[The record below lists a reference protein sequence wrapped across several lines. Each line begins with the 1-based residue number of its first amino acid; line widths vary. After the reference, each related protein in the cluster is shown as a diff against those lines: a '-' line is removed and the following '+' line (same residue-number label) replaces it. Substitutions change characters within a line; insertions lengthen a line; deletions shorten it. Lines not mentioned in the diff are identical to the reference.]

1 MFESL
6 FTPTERPRI
15 VRQGKAHLRA
25 RVNGNLALRF
35 SGHGLTSFAGLELV
49 GQFLR
54 QLGFS
59 QRLRRHLHG
68 CDPAGDFSS
77 VAVVRLIVGMLMVGA
92 RRLWHVRHLAGDPVI
107 QRFCGLALL
116 PGDRTLSRW
125 LSRCGGPVRAALQ
138 AFNGELI
145 AEAVGRLRL
154 KRLTIDVDGTV
165 VSTGFTVER
174 AFRGYNPH
182 HRKVKSYYP
191 ITAYL
196 AQTGHVMRVRNRSG
210 NVHDGKASMPFLR
223 DLFAQIERFMGRR
236 LKLEMRLDGAFFRP
250 EIVAWLRTRAEY
262 AIKVPFYP
270 WLGLKG
276 LIQRQRRWTRVA
288 IDLEAFET
296 TVTIPTWKNRS
307 LRVAIYRRRVQ
318 HESPKNFQLDLF
330 DPDDGHWEYSAITTN
345 KPLGLTA
352 LWKFMA
358 GRGTHE
364 KVLGQLR
371 NGYAF
376 DVVPTRNFA
385 ANSTWQILSVLA
397 HNLITNFQLALAAP
411 PRSSSS
417 KRRSLFLLRSIHTLR
432 YELLGRAGIVR
443 HPEGRA
449 MLTLAPN
456 LPTQKLFKR
465 IVAKLASAA

>member
-1 MFESL
+1 M
-6 FTPTERPRI
+6 
-15 VRQGKAHLRA
+15 RQGKAHLRA

-35 SGHGLTSFAGLELV
+35 SGQGLTSFAGLELV
-49 GQFLR
+49 RRFLQR
-54 QLGFS
+54 LELS
-59 QRLRRHLHG
+59 RRLRRHLQG
-68 CDPAGDFSS
+68 RDPAGDFSS
-77 VAVVRLIVGMLMVGA
+77 VAMVRLILAMLMVGA
-92 RRLWHVRHLAGDPVI
+92 RRLWHVRHLTGDPVI
-107 QRFCGLALL
+107 HRFCGLSIL

-125 LSRCGGPVRAALQ
+125 LSRCVGQVRAALQ
-138 AFNGELI
+138 ALNGELI
-145 AEAVGRLRL
+145 AEAVGRLKL
-154 KRLTIDVDGTV
+154 KRITLDVDGTV
-165 VSTGFTVER
+165 VSTGLTVER

-196 AQTGHVMRVRNRSG
+196 AQTGQVMRVRNRSG
-210 NVHDGKASMPFLR
+210 NVHDGKASLPFLR
-223 DLFAQIERFMGRR
+223 DLFAQVARFLGRQ
-236 LKLEMRLDGAFFRP
+236 LQIEMRLDGAFFRP
-250 EIVAWLRTRAEY
+250 EIVAWLRTCAEY

-270 WLGLKG
+270 WLGLKL
-276 LIQRQRRWTRVA
+276 LIQRQRRWARIA
-288 IDLEAFET
+288 PDLEAFET
-296 TVTIPTWKNRS
+296 MVTIPTWKNRA
-307 LRVAIYRRRVQ
+307 LRIAIYRRRVQ

-345 KPLGLTA
+345 KPLGLKA

-364 KVLGQLR
+364 KVLAQLK
-371 NGYAF
+371 NGFAF

-397 HNLITNFQLALAAP
+397 HNLMTNFQIALAAP
-411 PRSSSS
+411 PRSPSS

-432 YELLGRAGIVR
+432 YEFLGRAGILR

-449 MLTLAPN
+449 VLTLAPN
-456 LPTQKLFKR
+456 LPTQKLFER

>member
-6 FTPTERPRI
+6 FTPTERPRT

-35 SGHGLTSFAGLELV
+35 TGHGLTSFAGLELV
-49 GQFLR
+49 RQFL
-54 QLGFS
+54 
-59 QRLRRHLHG
+59 QRLEFSRRLGRHLHG
-68 CDPAGDFSS
+68 RDPAGDFSS
-77 VAVVRLIVGMLMVGA
+77 VAVVRLILAMLMVGA
-92 RRLWHVRHLAGDPVI
+92 RRLWHIRHLVSDPVI
-107 QRFCGLALL
+107 HRFCGLAVL

-125 LSRCGGPVRAALQ
+125 LSRCVGKVRAALQ
-138 AFNGELI
+138 ALNGELI
-145 AEAVGRLRL
+145 AEVVQRLEL
-154 KRLTIDVDGTV
+154 KRITLDVDGTV
-165 VSTGFTVER
+165 VSTGLSVER

-210 NVHDGKASMPFLR
+210 NVHDGKASLPFLR
-223 DLFAQIERFMGRR
+223 DLLAQVARFLGRQ
-236 LKLEMRLDGAFFRP
+236 LTIEMRLDGALFRP
-250 EIVAWLRTRAEY
+250 EIVAWLRSRAAY

-270 WLGLKG
+270 WLGLKL
-276 LIQRQRRWTRVA
+276 LIQRQHRWTRLA
-288 IDLEAFET
+288 ADLEAFEAR
-296 TVTIPTWKNRS
+296 VAIPTWKRS

-345 KPLGLTA
+345 QPLGLRA
-352 LWKFMA
+352 LSKFMA

-364 KVLGQLR
+364 KVLAQLK

-376 DVVPTRNFA
+376 DTVPTRNFA

-397 HNLITNFQLALAAP
+397 HNLITNFQIALAAP
-411 PRSSSS
+411 PRRSSS

-432 YELLGRAGIVR
+432 YELLGRAGMVR
-443 HPEGRA
+443 RPEGRA
-449 MLTLAPN
+449 VLTLAPN
-456 LPTQKLFKR
+456 LPTQKLFER

>member
-1 MFESL
+1 M
-6 FTPTERPRI
+6 
-15 VRQGKAHLRA
+15 RQGKAHLRA

-35 SGHGLTSFAGLELV
+35 TGQGLTSFAGLELV
-49 GQFLR
+49 RQFLQR
-54 QLGFS
+54 MEFS
-59 QRLRRHLHG
+59 RRLRRHLQG
-68 CDPAGDFSS
+68 RDPAGDYSS
-77 VAVVRLIVGMLMVGA
+77 IAMVRLILALLMVGA
-92 RRLWHVRHLAGDPVI
+92 RRLWHVRHVVSDPVI
-107 QRFCGLALL
+107 HRFCGLAIL

-125 LSRCGGPVRAALQ
+125 LRRGVGKVRAALQ
-138 AFNGELI
+138 ALNGELI
-145 AEAVGRLRL
+145 AEAVGRLKL
-154 KRLTIDVDGTV
+154 KRITLDVDGTV
-165 VSTGFTVER
+165 VSTGLTVER

-210 NVHDGKASMPFLR
+210 NVHDGKASLPFLH
-223 DLFAQIERFMGRR
+223 DLFAQVVRFLGRHLR
-236 LKLEMRLDGAFFRP
+236 IEMRLDGAFFRP

-270 WLGLKG
+270 WLGLKL
-276 LIQRQRRWTRVA
+276 LIQRQRRWARLA
-288 IDLEAFET
+288 ADLEGFEAQ
-296 TVTIPTWKNRS
+296 VEIPTWRRA
-307 LRVAIYRRRVQ
+307 LRIAIYRRRVQ
-318 HESPKNFQLDLF
+318 HQSPKNFQLDLF

-345 KPLGLTA
+345 TPLGLKA

-364 KVLGQLR
+364 KVLAQLK

-397 HNLITNFQLALAAP
+397 HNLITNFQIALAAP

-432 YELLGRAGIVR
+432 YELLGRAGLVR

-456 LPTQKLFKR
+456 LPTQKLFET
-465 IVAKLASAA
+465 IVASLASAA